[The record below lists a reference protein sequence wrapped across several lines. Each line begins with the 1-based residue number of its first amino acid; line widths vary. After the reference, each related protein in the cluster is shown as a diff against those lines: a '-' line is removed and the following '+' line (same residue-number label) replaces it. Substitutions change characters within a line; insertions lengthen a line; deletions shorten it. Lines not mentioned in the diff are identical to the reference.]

1 MLQLT
6 GLKLRDAGQYSV
18 KVENDFH
25 VKWENFTLEVTDPPA
40 VTLAVMEPGDG
51 GLYQVII
58 LFTHLYFWSCVIKKN

>member
-6 GLKLRDAGQYSV
+6 GLELRDAGQYSV

-58 LFTHLYFWSCVIKKN
+58 HSFILH